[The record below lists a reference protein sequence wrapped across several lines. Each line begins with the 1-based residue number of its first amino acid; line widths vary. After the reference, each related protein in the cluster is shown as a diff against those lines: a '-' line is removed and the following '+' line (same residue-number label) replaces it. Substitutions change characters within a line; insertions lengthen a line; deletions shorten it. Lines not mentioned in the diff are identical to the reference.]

1 MRPQSQ
7 QPRGLSEL
15 DLVSYW
21 SLVIVTATALLTG
34 GYALIHTLAQLDETR
49 SELKRTLPGNYR
61 ETLKA
66 MLNAAGTPCAKV
78 CGMTASTVTPDG
90 ARFRV
95 TCGFAATGDPCAI
108 SKDYLLTLEP
118 SPVPSR

>member
-1 MRPQSQ
+1 MRTPP
-7 QPRGLSEL
+7 QPRLRTEL

-21 SLVIVTATALLTG
+21 SLVILTATALLTA
-34 GYALIHTLAQLDETR
+34 GYAIIHTAAQLDETR
-49 SELKRTLPGNYR
+49 TQLSRTLPANYR

-66 MLNAAGTPCAKV
+66 MLQAAGTECPKV
-78 CGMTASTVTPDG
+78 CGMTASTVTPEG

-95 TCGFAATGDPCAI
+95 SCGLATTGEPCAT

-118 SPVPSR
+118 SPGPSR